1 MSRFSIFAACS
12 LLAVLTAPANAAE
25 LTPSSLL
32 ANPSS
37 FEGQTVTV
45 TGKVAHFQ
53 TSKTPM
59 GTVAAFQ
66 VCDKKCVVTIDETNA
81 SKYSDGDT
89 ATVTGTFHEK
99 FQARK
104 RSFDNVV
111 LIK

>member
-1 MSRFSIFAACS
+1 MFRFSVITVCA
-12 LLAVLTAPANAAE
+12 LLAVVTAPVYGAGA
-25 LTPSSLL
+25 TPSSLL

-37 FEGQTVTV
+37 FEGKTVTV
-45 TGKVAHFQ
+45 TGKVSHFQ

-66 VCDKKCVVTIDETNA
+66 VCDEKCVIAIDETNA

-99 FQARK
+99 FQGRK
-104 RSFDNVV
+104 RSFSNVV